1 MMAATLLSL
10 STFHE
15 ISHALEYFIC
25 STKMLQYEMT
35 VMNFQK
41 KVIQPALL
49 FSPMTL
55 LDILRFPIDGL
66 VLWGSSTF
74 RWFLPIL
81 FFSLLYV
88 TFLAEKGLIVVSG
101 NYLFF
106 LIKVGVGIAGQG
118 VRVWEGCSL
127 IDEGLVG
134 NRCGICTA
142 LHERK
147 LFCLFGSLFLLTFGY
162 HELLLYL
169 EYLWSNY

>member
-66 VLWGSSTF
+66 VL
-74 RWFLPIL
+74 
-81 FFSLLYV
+81 
-88 TFLAEKGLIVVSG
+88 
-101 NYLFF
+101 
-106 LIKVGVGIAGQG
+106 
-118 VRVWEGCSL
+118 
-127 IDEGLVG
+127 
-134 NRCGICTA
+134 
-142 LHERK
+142 
-147 LFCLFGSLFLLTFGY
+147 
-162 HELLLYL
+162 
-169 EYLWSNY
+169 